1 MRINGVEHY
10 QIMTRFTQPGVIFAK
25 KEDRKKVSVADILIG
40 CRVVFY
46 NDTHKHIDG
55 LDAIADLCQRH
66 TNDVSLGAFYTEI
79 LSRVISEKTTLEHN
93 FGDEHRFVLDEC
105 SDDMLNLHNKYAKH
119 GDSVFLRELLICMA
133 GRTSGG
139 SPQVTCKKEYID
151 YYLNSI
157 YDPSHSDAS
166 VKKLLEAICILI
178 E

>member
-1 MRINGVEHY
+1 METKKTALQFKLLSDIPASFINDVMRINGVEHY

-79 LSRVISEKTTLEHN
+79 LSRVIKPQSGVQSIKI
-93 FGDEHRFVLDEC
+93 
-105 SDDMLNLHNKYAKH
+105 SDVSSATKITRLYRHL
-119 GDSVFLRELLICMA
+119 
-133 GRTSGG
+133 
-139 SPQVTCKKEYID
+139 
-151 YYLNSI
+151 
-157 YDPSHSDAS
+157 
-166 VKKLLEAICILI
+166 
-178 E
+178 